1 MKYKI
6 LITFFSL
13 FFYLLSNATP
23 TKVMIRA
30 KAKDAKFI
38 GSSIGGAYVTVKNKL
53 TGEILSQGKTKGGT
67 GNTTLIMKTA
77 RERDMMITDDTTS
90 GFLAELDIAEP
101 VFVSIQVVAPVNKK
115 QASVTATTEIWVI
128 PGKDI
133 LNDGVI
139 VEIPGFIVDI
149 LTPRTHQFISLKT
162 LSQKK
167 VNIQAN
173 VVMMCGC
180 TISKGGLWD
189 AEKIEVNGIVKKND
203 TIIDQIKL
211 VSTSPNLFEG
221 NFITNETGTYEVIIS
236 AYAPNTGNT
245 GVDKIN
251 YIITQ

>member
-1 MKYKI
+1 MKSFHK
-6 LITFFSL
+6 
-13 FFYLLSNATP
+13 
-23 TKVMIRA
+23 
-30 KAKDAKFI
+30 
-38 GSSIGGAYVTVKNKL
+38 
-53 TGEILSQGKTKGGT
+53 E
-67 GNTTLIMKTA
+67 
-77 RERDMMITDDTTS
+77 
-90 GFLAELDIAEP
+90 
-101 VFVSIQVVAPVNKK
+101 K